1 MCSTERRQSRRLIL
15 LRQPLAFTHCCCG
28 ACGARAPLAGAPTSP
43 RHHPSLHHPRCSLP
57 MCHQAVPVHLLI
69 HDSRIRG
76 YSRIIL
82 SAETEQPP
90 RKVTCELRDTGEAH
104 IPEQEGTRL
113 PCPPAAPKG
122 AATTARAGQH
132 PARATASHTST
143 RQSGEENN
151 KWHFRGQQVHQKIV
165 CLKNVTCGRIHGSI
179 IPVRGCCPSTAWVT
193 WGTLTQH
200 TKGLYTTDGL
210 I

>member
-15 LRQPLAFTHCCCG
+15 LPQPLAFTHCCCG

-69 HDSRIRG
+69 HNSRIRG

-113 PCPPAAPKG
+113 PCPPA
-122 AATTARAGQH
+122 
-132 PARATASHTST
+132 
-143 RQSGEENN
+143 GEENN

-165 CLKNVTCGRIHGSI
+165 CLKNVTCGRTHGSI
-179 IPVRGCCPSTAWVT
+179 IPVWGCCPSTAWVM